1 MMVLIITAPC
11 DQVLPPVG
19 HTISNLFHPRRVKM
33 VRLQKKSKWNND
45 EDEKECDSYIGSLA
59 SRTFTWQECFIK
71 AGWIGSWICV
81 RKHFF
86 SCLFWAGARPIRDPA
101 GCLFPP
107 NRFTL
112 ADKVRQTR
120 LFRVD
125 TFAFIRHN
133 FVLDILWVTIIH
145 IIHHKDH
152 NLKIYLKKRFCP
164 LTNMDCTAVCFLK
177 TSKMINILWDHII
190 PSHRY
195 MSLVLNTGS
204 LAVTVACF
212 LLW

>member
-1 MMVLIITAPC
+1 MMLIISAPC

-33 VRLQKKSKWNND
+33 VRLQKKSKWNNE
-45 EDEKECDSYIGSLA
+45 EDDVECDSYIGSLA
-59 SRTFTWQECFIK
+59 SRTFTGQECFIK

-101 GCLFPP
+101 ACLFPP

-145 IIHHKDH
+145 IIHIKDH
-152 NLKIYLKKRFCP
+152 ELKTYLKKGLCP
-164 LTNMDCTAVCFLK
+164 LTDMDCTAMCFLK
-177 TSKMINILWDHII
+177 TNKMINIFEII
-190 PSHRY
+190 SFPPHRY
-195 MSLVLNTGS
+195 VSLVLNTGS